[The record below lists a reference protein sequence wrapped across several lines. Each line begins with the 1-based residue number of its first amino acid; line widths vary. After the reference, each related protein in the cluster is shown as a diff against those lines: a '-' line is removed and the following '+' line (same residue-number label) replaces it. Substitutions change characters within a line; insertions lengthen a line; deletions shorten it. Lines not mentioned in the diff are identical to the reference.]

1 MLEKVTKKSAEKL
14 ISQLEAPDSVFL
26 FWDTCS
32 LLDIIRLP
40 IRTNSNRHLDFY
52 QQIKTMIDDG
62 RIISVASALTIAELN
77 YNFQKVEKEYD
88 NYLKK
93 LQRDFNLHQDYLLQS
108 NNINEPMLPYSL
120 SERGLK
126 SYLLSLFNEI
136 ISGTTFI
143 SENQS
148 FNKFA
153 HFRVSYHMAPAQKKG
168 EYKDCYI
175 WATCLEL
182 AKETQANNQIYFFT
196 RNKDDFFENGS
207 LYELIEND
215 CNNTAIN
222 IKYEIGDLLGDIL
235 NN

>member
-1 MLEKVTKKSAEKL
+1 MLEKVTKKSVEKF
-14 ISQLEAPDSVFL
+14 ISQLEVPEPVFL

-40 IRTNSNRHLDFY
+40 FRTNSKRHLDFY
-52 QQIKTMIDDG
+52 QRIKTLIDEG
-62 RIISVASALTIAELN
+62 QIISVASELTIAELG
-77 YNFQKVEKEYD
+77 YNFQKVELEYD

-93 LQRDFNLHQDYLLQS
+93 LQRDFNLHQDYLIQC
-108 NNINEPMLPYSL
+108 NNIDEPILPFTL
-120 SERGLK
+120 SEKGLK
-126 SYLLSLFNEI
+126 QYLLKLFNEI
-136 ISGTTFI
+136 VSKTTFI
-143 SENQS
+143 SEKQA

-182 AKETQANNQIYFFT
+182 AKETPENSQIYFFT
-196 RNKDDFFENGS
+196 RNKDDFFENGN
-207 LYELIEND
+207 LFELIEND
-215 CNNTAIN
+215 CNNTAID
-222 IKYEIGDLLGDIL
+222 IKYEVGDLLGDIL